1 MAQEIV
7 GIKLQIDGQEKVVQS
22 IGEVKKLLKQAND
35 ELVAAQ
41 TNFGEYSE
49 QAVKAAN
56 KVAYLKDTI
65 QEARE
70 TADLFDP
77 GKKFQAF
84 AGAAS
89 AVAGGFSAVQGALG
103 LVGVQSGE
111 VEKALLKV
119 QSAMALSQGLS
130 TIADSIKDFQRLGAV
145 IQSTTLFQKANNIV
159 TVIATTIQRAFG
171 VATIATGTA
180 FKILKAAIIST
191 GIGALVVLIGS
202 AISAIMSWTDSTEE
216 QEAAQ
221 AKMNKEMERADALY
235 KQQVKNLQF
244 TYQLQQKDAQ
254 LRGDNAVQRANAAKA
269 QLEAEAALHEAEA
282 QRLRTQYTTM
292 EAQLKNEE
300 ITTEM
305 FNAYVERFNNAKN
318 QLDET
323 RNQILLAQKD
333 IAIAQKEMDDETAR
347 KKAEEEK
354 KVAEEN
360 ARQFEQQMN
369 QIKERNKQRQQEIDN
384 ATKES
389 AQRTKEL
396 QEEIFLANI
405 KDDNA
410 REQAKLKI
418 DYDNSRKEIEQS
430 KALEKQKQAE
440 LKALEEKYNIDLNDL
455 KEEQRKQEEQRVKEF
470 EEELAELRTKTRL
483 DGIKDQFQKAREE
496 TLLDFNKQRE
506 EVFKNENLKAFERI
520 AILAELKK
528 QELAALAAIDEE
540 EAISKAAK
548 EMADIDKLIERNEAD
563 FNLERDLLNRKEQ
576 LLKDQLANNIIT
588 QEQYNEAYEQLSDAR
603 KEIDR
608 QEAEFKKSQVQEV
621 GNIIQNLTN
630 IVGKETA
637 AGKALGIATALIN
650 TYQGAS
656 EAIKQQSTLPSPF
669 DVISKIANVGAIIA
683 TGLKTVKSITAVQVP
698 GGGGGGTQTG
708 TGFSAAPIPPAP
720 TPQVQSTLLNA
731 QAIQTLG
738 NATSRSYVIESD
750 VSSSQE
756 RIRRINRAARLG

>member
-1 MAQEIV
+1 MAQETV
-7 GIKLQIDGQEKVVQS
+7 GIKIQVDGS
-22 IGEVKKLLKQAND
+22 DAVKSVGSLKQQLKEAQKEVA
-35 ELVAAQ
+35 ELSDK
-41 TNFGEYSE
+41 FGETSKE
-49 QAVKAAN
+49 AMAAA
-56 KVAYLKDTI
+56 KRAADLKDRIGDAKELTD
-65 QEARE
+65 AFNPD
-70 TADLFDP
+70 A
-77 GKKFQAF
+77 KFKAF
-84 AGAAS
+84 GS
-89 AVAGGFSAVQGALG
+89 ALQGVVGGFSAVQGALG
-103 LVGVQSGE
+103 LVGVESDE
-111 VEKALLKV
+111 VQKTLLKV
-119 QSAMALSQGLS
+119 QSAMALSQGIDSITSSIDAFKRLNALIQSS
-130 TIADSIKDFQRLGAV
+130 TI
-145 IQSTTLFQKANNIV
+145 FQKANNVV

-171 VATIATGTA
+171 VATIGTGTA

-221 AKMNKEMERADALY
+221 EKMNKEMERADALY

-254 LRGDNAVQRANAAKA
+254 LRGDNAVQRANAAKT

-333 IAIAQKEMDDETAR
+333 ISIAQKEMDDETAR

-360 ARQFEQQMN
+360 ARRFEQQMN
-369 QIKERNKQRQQEIDN
+369 EIKERNKQRQQEIDN

-430 KALEKQKQAE
+430 KALQKQKQAE

-455 KEEQRKQEEQRVKEF
+455 KEEQRKQEEERVKEF
-470 EEELAELRTKTRL
+470 EEQLAELRTKTRL

-496 TLLDFNKQRE
+496 TILDFNKQRE

-576 LLKDQLANNIIT
+576 LLKEQLANNIIT
-588 QEQYNEAYEQLSDAR
+588 QEQYNEVYEQLSDAR

-656 EAIKQQSTLPSPF
+656 EAIKQKSTLPSPF

-708 TGFSAAPIPPAP
+708 PSFSAAPIPPAP

>member
-35 ELVAAQ
+35 ELLAAQ
-41 TNFGEYSE
+41 TNFGKYSD
-49 QAVKAAN
+49 QAVQAGD
-56 KVAYLKDTI
+56 KVAYLNKI
-65 QEARE
+65 IKQAKESS
-70 TADLFDP
+70 DLFDP
-77 GKKFQAF
+77 EKKFQAF
-84 AGAAS
+84 AGAVS

-103 LVGVQSGE
+103 LVGLQGGE
-111 VEKALLKV
+111 VEKTLLKV
-119 QSAMALSQGLS
+119 QSAMALSQGIESITSSIDAFKKLNALIQSS
-130 TIADSIKDFQRLGAV
+130 TI
-145 IQSTTLFQKANNIV
+145 FQKANNVV
-159 TVIATTIQRAFG
+159 TVIATTLQRAFG
-171 VATIATGTA
+171 VATIGTGTA

-455 KEEQRKQEEQRVKEF
+455 KEEQRKQEEERVKEF

-506 EVFKNENLKAFERI
+506 EVFKNENLKAFQRI

-548 EMADIDKLIERNEAD
+548 EMADIDKLIERNETD